1 MPHRFCGP
9 VHKIWDNICSTIC
22 RVCQLPSAPW
32 IPLQKL
38 RIHLCQILLYVL
50 TKDIRLIAVQG
61 MALST
66 CQFLHVLPHSCILQ
80 TVLQIHLPAIV
91 AVEAVAQQQSCV
103 MQEIAARYGVLLK
116 DKGVALRGLFV
127 INPEGI
133 LEQATINNLPIGRSV
148 DEALRLL
155 QAIQFTAEHGEVS
168 AAS

>member
-1 MPHRFCGP
+1 
-9 VHKIWDNICSTIC
+9 
-22 RVCQLPSAPW
+22 
-32 IPLQKL
+32 
-38 RIHLCQILLYVL
+38 
-50 TKDIRLIAVQG
+50 
-61 MALST
+61 
-66 CQFLHVLPHSCILQ
+66 
-80 TVLQIHLPAIV
+80 
-91 AVEAVAQQQSCV
+91 

>member
-1 MPHRFCGP
+1 
-9 VHKIWDNICSTIC
+9 
-22 RVCQLPSAPW
+22 
-32 IPLQKL
+32 
-38 RIHLCQILLYVL
+38 
-50 TKDIRLIAVQG
+50 
-61 MALST
+61 
-66 CQFLHVLPHSCILQ
+66 
-80 TVLQIHLPAIV
+80 
-91 AVEAVAQQQSCV
+91 

-168 AAS
+168 VTSSRTCCLCCLLKQQLRHCFVNAIRFLLCL